1 MSIHYKHK
9 SLYLLLSFLLLLN
22 CKDKTS
28 VIDNN
33 SETIEEI
40 KITAKDIEELKYTD
54 YALSNLSEKKSEDW
68 LSLQELFN
76 QIEILKK
83 GDLAFFNDENELLTS
98 FITDLKDQMPEEFNI
113 PSIQAR
119 LSALETAIFKLEGIN
134 NLKNLDKETILNYIK
149 EVLVAHSNLILQINK
164 KFEKE
169 SQKIE
174 KS

>member
-1 MSIHYKHK
+1 MPIHYKHK

-40 KITAKDIEELKYTD
+40 KINEKDIEGLKYTD
-54 YALSNLSEKKSEDW
+54 YALSNLSEMKAKDW

-98 FITDLKDQMPEEFNI
+98 FITDLKDQMPEEFDI

-134 NLKNLDKETILNYIK
+134 NLKNLDKETTLNYIK